1 MNNVKSSQNDGKPY
15 RASEPVIPKRSQAKS
30 SKAAEVHRLLH
41 KLIKIYWFY
50 FLPVREDGEFLRNY
64 FRFFIYG
71 LAVQP
76 YVERFF
82 LLDNYPIYLGINTLL
97 DIGCR

>member
-30 SKAAEVHRLLH
+30 SKAAEAHRLLH
-41 KLIKIYWFY
+41 KLIKLYWFY
-50 FLPVREDGEFLRNY
+50 FLPVREDGEFLEIIFGFSY
-64 FRFFIYG
+64 IG

-82 LLDNYPIYLGINTLL
+82 ST
-97 DIGCR
+97 R

>member
-41 KLIKIYWFY
+41 KLIKLYWFY
-50 FLPVREDGEFLRNY
+50 FLPVREDGEFLEIIFGFSYTGWLYSLMLRDSHSITIVKFKN
-64 FRFFIYG
+64 I
-71 LAVQP
+71 
-76 YVERFF
+76 
-82 LLDNYPIYLGINTLL
+82 LLK
-97 DIGCR
+97 

>member
-30 SKAAEVHRLLH
+30 SKAAEAYRLLH
-41 KLIKIYWFY
+41 KLIKLYWFY

-82 LLDNYPIYLGINTLL
+82 LLDNYPIYLGVNTL
-97 DIGCR
+97 